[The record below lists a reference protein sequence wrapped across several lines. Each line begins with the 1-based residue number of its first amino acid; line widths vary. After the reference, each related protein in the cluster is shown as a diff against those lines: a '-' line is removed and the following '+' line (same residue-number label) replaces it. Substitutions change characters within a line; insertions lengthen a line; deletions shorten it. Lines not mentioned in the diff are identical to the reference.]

1 MGQERMNKQT
11 AKELLQKQLEKLDK
25 TYNHSDHWIIQTAS
39 TIERVFGRES
49 NEYKRFYTFRFAIH
63 YYPNEGKSSRELRYE
78 ANISDVRLLLM
89 NCIETVDLAIQDSE
103 NRKNFLS
110 NVDPW
115 QLIGYIFSC
124 ALVVFAAGH
133 YTGKYASDLQNV
145 DLKQEVKAL
154 SDSLS
159 SVRLT
164 QNIPRDTA
172 TAKSQNQGKKT
183 N

>member
-1 MGQERMNKQT
+1 MKIKK
-11 AKELLQKQLEKLDK
+11 AKELLRNQLEKLNK
-25 TYNHSDHWIIQTAS
+25 TYNHNDHWIIQTAS
-39 TIERVFGRES
+39 TIERIFGRDS
-49 NEYKRFYTFRFAIH
+49 NEYKRFYTFRFSIP
-63 YYPNEGKSSRELRYE
+63 YIPNEGKSSRELRYE
-78 ANISDVRLLLM
+78 ANISDVRLLLL
-89 NCIETVDLAIQDSE
+89 NCIETVDLVLQDSE
-103 NRKNFLS
+103 SGQRKNFLS
-110 NVDPW
+110 HVDPW

-145 DLKQEVKAL
+145 ELKQQVKVL

-172 TAKSQNQGKKT
+172 TAKSQNQGKKA